1 MNLEK
6 QQIIYNKGRSSD
18 FMVRVQGGQGIA
30 VKGKVEHIQTG
41 QVQYFNDFLE
51 MLMLIQDKLDDKGY
65 PQCDTELRT
74 FSEAK

>member
-6 QQIIYNKGRSSD
+6 QPIIYNKGRSSD

-51 MLMLIQDKLDDKGY
+51 MLMLIQNKLDDKGY

>member
-6 QQIIYNKGRSSD
+6 QQTIYNKGRSSD

-51 MLMLIQDKLDDKGY
+51 MLMLMQNKLDDKGY

-74 FSEAK
+74 FSAAK